1 VRAAEGCAPLAEAR
15 TVTVLSLCGRAGFP
29 GGAPLLNL
37 TLSRALRGNVNQMQ
51 GRLIAERYRLV
62 DVIGSG
68 GMGRV
73 WRARDEVLHRA
84 VAVKELTA
92 ALYVSENEQAV
103 LLARTRAEARAAA
116 RINHS
121 AVVTVH
127 DVLEHDNRPWIVME
141 LVEGVSLAD
150 AVREQGR
157 VEAREAARIGM
168 WVLRALRAA
177 HQAGVLH
184 RDVKPGNVLLAEDGR
199 VMLTDFGIAQ
209 VEGDTTITRTGEI
222 VGSVDYIAPERVR
235 GHEPG
240 PASDL
245 WSLGATL
252 YTAVEGK
259 SPFRRTTPLT
269 TMQAVVS
276 EEAAEPVAAGP
287 LGPVIAALL
296 CKDPAVRPGAQDA
309 ELMLA
314 EAAEGRRPRVA
325 EAYVATRQQAAG
337 TVGAEGTAGT
347 AGVLGSAGAVGA
359 DSGRRGRDTVSG
371 ADGAPDTDSG
381 SASRSGGADGWS
393 GSGSGGADGRS
404 GSGSH
409 GADGRAATGSR
420 RADGWAGSGSRGDDG
435 WAASG
440 SRGVDGGSGGGVRG
454 THGGSGDGAG
464 PYGVREG
471 GASGAHS
478 APAYGGPHGPH
489 GGGPGGNTSGEA
501 YRAGSPGGGA
511 VPPGGFV
518 HSATPATG
526 FPPGGQMAGHAP
538 GHAPAPAPGGATRRG
553 RGRTV
558 ALVAVLA
565 ALIGGGGAAAMHYA
579 DEWRT
584 ENTSATAGTTA
595 GTGGM
600 TTGQGQPAT
609 DGVPEGW
616 VRVED
621 PEGFSLALPKGWKRQ
636 VEGVQIDYTPDG
648 GEHFLRVAVDD
659 SPDFDSPY
667 HHQLDLEEQV
677 KDRLP
682 AYRRV
687 GLKENLYRDRPGAL
701 WDFTWNAAQDTD
713 FPGPR
718 RAIEQTY
725 LARDGVEYTIYM
737 SSPAADWDTAR
748 QQFDTVLRSWREAR
762 K

>member
-1 VRAAEGCAPLAEAR
+1 
-15 TVTVLSLCGRAGFP
+15 
-29 GGAPLLNL
+29 
-37 TLSRALRGNVNQMQ
+37 MQ

-296 CKDPAVRPGAQDA
+296 CKDPAVRPGPQDA

-325 EAYVATRQQAAG
+325 EAYVATRQQTAGAAG
-337 TVGAEGTAGT
+337 ADGT
-347 AGVLGSAGAVGA
+347 AGAVGA
-359 DSGRRGRDTVSG
+359 AGTTGTDSGRRGRDAVSE
-371 ADGAPDTDSG
+371 ADGEPDTGSG
-381 SASRSGGADGWS
+381 SASRSHGADGWS
-393 GSGSGGADGRS
+393 GSGSGGADGWS

-409 GADGRAATGSR
+409 GADGRP
-420 RADGWAGSGSRGDDG
+420 GSGS
-435 WAASG
+435 
-440 SRGVDGGSGGGVRG
+440 
-454 THGGSGDGAG
+454 HGGSGAGAG
-464 PYGVREG
+464 PYGLRQG

-478 APAYGGPHGPH
+478 APAYGGPHG
-489 GGGPGGNTSGEA
+489 GGPGGNPGGEA
-501 YRAGSPGGGA
+501 YGAGRPGGGA

-526 FPPGGQMAGHAP
+526 FPPGGQMVGQAP
-538 GHAPAPAPGGATRRG
+538 GHAPVPAPGGATRRG

-558 ALVAVLA
+558 ALVALLA
-565 ALIGGGGAAAMHYA
+565 ALVGGGGAAAMYYA

-584 ENTSATAGTTA
+584 ENTSATAGTAA
-595 GTGGM
+595 GTGGT

-636 VEGVQIDYTPDG
+636 VEGAQIDYTPDG
-648 GEHFLRVAVDD
+648 GKHFLRVAVDD

-682 AYRRV
+682 AYRQV
-687 GLKENLYRDRPGAL
+687 GLKKNLYRDRPGSL
-701 WDFTWNAAQDTD
+701 WDFTWNAAQDAD